1 MSRLTY
7 WQRVNLQAEID
18 AQNQAASSIRRVL
31 RYYKKAF
38 SDIESDIADIF
49 GNMANHAELTM
60 EQAKETIRISKKYDI
75 RELVELLKHTKDT
88 DTRAAI
94 EQRINAQAYGARIHR
109 LEAVRANLYIHLAK
123 AAKREIEDIRGLF
136 GDVFKDGY
144 YSTVYHAARE
154 ANIGVD
160 FSLIPERA
168 VEQAMNA
175 PWHGK
180 SFSDRV
186 WTHTDEVA
194 GRAQKIVVSGLQKG
208 TSTAR
213 MARELSEAMHTSEF
227 YADRLIRTQTN
238 HFLNLGTLKGYE
250 ETGVQ
255 TYTYFAT
262 LDGRT
267 CERCWP
273 LDGKVFP
280 VTEAAEGVNYPTI
293 HPFCRCTTTPGSR
306 RANTRIARD
315 PESGESYKADGGMDF
330 ETWYQTLPKEKR
342 EALEKY
348 ARAGNQAKMD
358 LTNTSRNDII
368 DKKGVA
374 GGQDVHYIGKIN
386 RDIYKCVT
394 TDIKTDDVIITDTQI
409 QHIKDRHPQ
418 DYERFSKYF
427 SDMVRYPD
435 YIIAANKPYSALIL
449 KEIKA
454 ESQKVKSVLRLVT
467 SKESPEYKNSIIT
480 FMKIDDKEW
489 QRIIRNKKVLY
500 KSE

>member
-49 GNMANHAELTM
+49 GSMANHAELTM
-60 EQAKETIRISKKYDI
+60 EQAKEMIRISKKYDI
-75 RELVELLKHTKDT
+75 RELRELLKHTKEPE
-88 DTRAAI
+88 TRAAI
-94 EQRINAQAYGARIHR
+94 EQLINAQAYGARIHR

-144 YSTVYHAARE
+144 YSTVYHTAKE

-180 SFSDRV
+180 SFSARV
-186 WTHTDEVA
+186 WEHTDEVA

-250 ETGVQ
+250 ETDVE
-255 TYTYFAT
+255 TYTYLAT

-273 LDGKVFP
+273 LDGKVFL
-280 VTEAAEGVNYPTI
+280 VTEATEGVNYPTM

-315 PESGESYKADGGMDF
+315 PESGESYKVDGGTDF

-409 QHIKDRHPQ
+409 QHIKDRHPH
-418 DYERFSKYF
+418 DYERYFKYAEEIL
-427 SDMVRYPD
+427 RAPD
-435 YIIAANKPYSALIL
+435 YILEANKPNTAFIL
-449 KEIKA
+449 KHIEDNGKNYEMI
-454 ESQKVKSVLRLVT
+454 LRLQT
-467 SKESPEYKNSIIT
+467 SNDPADYKNSVIT
-480 FMKIDDKEW
+480 FLKVEDKRYKRYLRTKKI
-489 QRIIRNKKVLY
+489 LY

>member
-38 SDIESDIADIF
+38 SDIEADIADIF
-49 GNMANHAELTM
+49 GSMANHAGLTM

-94 EQRINAQAYGARIHR
+94 EQLINAQAYGARIHR
-109 LEAVRANLYIHLAK
+109 LEAVKANLYIHLAK

-136 GDVFKDGY
+136 GDIFKDGY
-144 YSTVYHAARE
+144 YSTVYHTAKE

-168 VEQAMNA
+168 VERAMNA

-180 SFSDRV
+180 SFSARV
-186 WTHTDEVA
+186 WEHTDEVA

-213 MARELSEAMHTSEF
+213 MARELAEAMHTSEF

-250 ETGVQ
+250 ETDVE
-255 TYTYFAT
+255 TYTYLAT

-315 PESGESYKADGGMDF
+315 PESGESYKVDGGMDF

-348 ARAGNQAKMD
+348 RRMDQKKSRDQKQYEAYKTALGKENVPKTLELFRDMKYNDRDGWEKLKAEYRQNHNFLQEQLSYTMPNGEKNFIPAQSIMTTVRTIAGAGSKVKVKIEDSLIEQYGGSVGEWKKRVGKIE
-358 LTNTSRNDII
+358 S
-368 DKKGVA
+368 DKYIF
-374 GGQDVHYIGKIN
+374 DVHWFELNGKQY
-386 RDIYKCVT
+386 RMK
-394 TDIKTDDVIITDTQI
+394 
-409 QHIKDRHPQ
+409 
-418 DYERFSKYF
+418 
-427 SDMVRYPD
+427 
-435 YIIAANKPYSALIL
+435 L
-449 KEIKA
+449 KHRK
-454 ESQKVKSVLRLVT
+454 
-467 SKESPEYKNSIIT
+467 
-480 FMKIDDKEW
+480 
-489 QRIIRNKKVLY
+489 
-500 KSE
+500 